1 MKQQQGRE
9 EAYAAIQEHA
19 KAVVLAMRESGFTEN
34 DFYQR
39 LADDPRIDLSLFEI
53 LALID
58 APLTFVGNA
67 EQQTFDFY
75 LGVNKILARFSDEV
89 ITYHPAPIL

>member
-1 MKQQQGRE
+1 
-9 EAYAAIQEHA
+9 
-19 KAVVLAMRESGFTEN
+19 MRERGFTEN

-39 LADDPRIDLSLFEI
+39 LASDPRIDLSLDEI
-53 LALID
+53 LALIGV
-58 APLTFVGNA
+58 PLTFVGNA

-75 LGVNKILARFSDEV
+75 SGVNAILTRFSDEV